1 MDQKKI
7 MEIWIIS
14 EDEERKIMAIL
25 FDLSWGVSAHS
36 GIKPYL
42 PTTLKEFYLK
52 SMKSFINGLL
62 NQVAKKVD
70 KEAKERYYKNM
81 FSKSLIGCSAT
92 FNHETG
98 KSMGCLARELCDN
111 CLSPPDHLVRKAQ
124 SEFHKTITGRTVF
137 HKSNMEEIPKKNR
150 LKKIRNEIRKNRAK
164 IRRMRFTAIWRG
176 DNMGFDYTK
185 SPRKEDEWKRQETVS

>member
-1 MDQKKI
+1 MVGELR
-7 MEIWIIS
+7 MEDKEYWELSEEKRAEQDII
-14 EDEERKIMAIL
+14 DA
-25 FDLSWGVSAHS
+25 
-36 GIKPYL
+36 
-42 PTTLKEFYLK
+42 KET
-52 SMKSFINGLL
+52 
-62 NQVAKKVD
+62 
-70 KEAKERYYKNM
+70 EAKERYYKNM

-176 DNMGFDYTK
+176 DNM
-185 SPRKEDEWKRQETVS
+185 